1 MSQHAYVY
9 QTLVGAEPNKGQV
22 LVVGDITD
30 TVQYAPITIGLR
42 GDISG
47 VASINGQ
54 PYSSSGKFLSNP
66 MTEPLIG
73 AGYSMMD
80 ISNIIC
86 YRGFM
91 SLLDVS
97 SIVAYNISTVNLAI
111 TDLKVSKINGVTLAG
126 GPFGNAFAP
135 AFAPSID
142 SSFAPDPAS
151 SQLSVSPNIVR
162 DISILSPSYTTTTDI
177 IIGNSFTP
185 SVSGLYA
192 IEYSLF
198 GTPGP
203 NGFISD
209 AGTIQFSLIPV
220 QDQPQDLDDGLW
232 TCYIPPVSTDT
243 FAYKNTCFVNLTA
256 DISYDGVATIRSRG
270 NTSNQDG
277 TWSVAKRIFTVGSG
291 F

>member
-66 MTEPLIG
+66 MTETLFG
-73 AGYSMMD
+73 DGYSMMD
-80 ISNIIC
+80 ISNIFC

-91 SLLDVS
+91 QYLDVS
-97 SIVAYNISTVNLAI
+97 SIVATNISTTNLNI
-111 TDLKVSKINGVTLAG
+111 TNLTVENLTVAHINGAA
-126 GPFGNAFAP
+126 GPFGH
-135 AFAPSID
+135 
-142 SSFAPDPAS
+142 SFVPAS
-151 SQLSVSPNIVR
+151 SQLSISPNIVR